1 MRLHFFLLF
10 AALCGLV
17 VSAPLSQAVEKAF
30 TEKDGFTVT
39 LDDRWNSVP
48 RAVLDQ
54 FGQDVAAATGLPPQ
68 LWNYAYQISSAQD
81 RLEYPY
87 ILVQVKLDG
96 PVPESELR
104 NAAKFQPLLKQGI
117 DGVEEATQGAIKSA
131 SGETI
136 RYDEPSQTLVATA
149 TTEILNVG
157 QVEIITAVKLVKNG
171 TLQFH
176 GYVPKT
182 DAPNFL
188 PLLERVFTTVKL
200 SPELQ
205 YQSTSSWKSMVRNGA
220 IGALAGLVIV
230 LIWKRAKRP
239 TEEKV

>member
-1 MRLHFFLLF
+1 MRLHSLLPI
-10 AALCGLV
+10 AALCSLV
-17 VSAPLSQAVEKAF
+17 LSAPLLQAAEKVF
-30 TEKDGFTVT
+30 TEKEGFTVT
-39 LDDRWNSVP
+39 LDERWNSVP
-48 RAVLDQ
+48 RAVLDK
-54 FGQDVAAATGLPPQ
+54 FGQDVAEATGLPLQP
-68 LWNYAYQISSAQD
+68 WNYAYQISSAQD
-81 RLEYPY
+81 QLEYPY

-104 NAAKFQPLLKQGI
+104 NAAKFQPLLQQGI

-131 SGETI
+131 SGETL
-136 RYDEPSQTLVATA
+136 RYDEASQTLVATA

-176 GYVPKT
+176 GYVPKA

-188 PLLERVFTTVKL
+188 PLLEKVFTSVKI

-205 YQSTSSWKSMVRNGA
+205 YESTSNWKSMVRNGA
-220 IGALAGLVIV
+220 IGAFIALVIL
-230 LIWKRAKRP
+230 LIWKRTKRSSK
-239 TEEKV
+239 EKN